1 MSTQNLTTDIKK
13 RSAWSI
19 FMGVLTA
26 VLGVFLIAYP
36 LITATITTLLLGCVL
51 ILVGVAQ
58 FVIAL
63 HSQTMGNFVLRVLLG
78 VLVAITGVVLAFFPF
93 LGVAALTVTLGI
105 LLLVQAGLL
114 TATAIELRPIEGWG
128 WFLFDAVVSL
138 LMGILILA
146 KWPSSSFWAIGTI
159 VGVSVLMSGISRI
172 MIAAK
177 IRSGVSSVERTVRK
191 IA

>member
-26 VLGVFLIAYP
+26 VLGIFLIAYP

-63 HSQTMGNFVLRVLLG
+63 HSQTIGNFVLRVLLG

-138 LMGILILA
+138 LMGVLILA
-146 KWPSSSFWAIGTI
+146 RWPSSSFWAIGTI

>member
-63 HSQTMGNFVLRVLLG
+63 HSQTIGNFVLRVLLG

-138 LMGILILA
+138 LMGVLILA
-146 KWPSSSFWAIGTI
+146 RWPSSSFWAIGTI